1 MVNTRIIMDS
11 GVHYDMTLTEE
22 EFNRLIKNLNKKR
35 LIFEDSNTKNVLVFR
50 TDAIQVIEY
59 KDS

>member
-1 MVNTRIIMDS
+1 MDS